1 MNGRSL
7 PGGRLP
13 TLRPNPTPR
22 LHVVKPPED
31 WHDELVGLIDL
42 AYEGAW
48 DLCDRQNA
56 DFSIIGEPLERALRV
71 LRDLRP

>member
-1 MNGRSL
+1 MNGESL

-13 TLRPNPTPR
+13 TLRR
-22 LHVVKPPED
+22 EDSMADKPDD
-31 WHDELVGLIDL
+31 WHDELVRLIAL

-48 DLCDRQNA
+48 DLADRAGA

-71 LRDLRP
+71 LRGMRP